1 VGSTGQL
8 AGAVA
13 LALVL
18 VSGCGA
24 ARLSQPVREG
34 PARAGVA
41 SADSMVMSAGDRTRL
56 AALAAER
63 AKTPAEGGYRIGP
76 DDLLDIRIPD
86 LFNAHGPASATRN
99 ADGAPAAVT
108 GAPVFQEGAR
118 VSARG
123 DLSLPYLGIV
133 RAEGLT
139 PAELE
144 ADVARRLVAAGIL
157 RTPQVGVQIVEYRS
171 HVVAV
176 IGSVERPGL
185 YPLTRPR
192 ASIADLIAAAGGPSR
207 DAGRVVDFV
216 PARPETTAAAA
227 AARAGLVL
235 VGFSPSSSA
244 GTAPL
249 LAPVSPTDEGGARDH
264 TPIRIDLELLLHAT
278 GSDASDLNPP
288 VWPGDAINVAPAG
301 SVLINGWVD
310 KPGSYPVTRG
320 LTVGGAIAAAG
331 GPLFP
336 ADRRH
341 VTVTRVVAGG
351 GQRLITAD
359 LDAAAVG
366 SVGDVPVTDGDVV
379 QVPAVTA
386 RALSWGLWTLAREM
400 VHIGGSVLLF

>member
-1 VGSTGQL
+1 MGSSAQLVGT
-8 AGAVA
+8 VA

-24 ARLSQPVREG
+24 ARLSRPAMEG
-34 PARAGVA
+34 PASGYVA
-41 SADSMVMSAGDRTRL
+41 SGDLMLMSAADRTRL

-63 AKTPAEGGYRIGP
+63 AKAPAEHGYRIGP

-86 LFNAHGPASATRN
+86 LLNARGPASATRN

-118 VSARG
+118 VSAHG
-123 DLSLPYLGIV
+123 DVSIPHLGV
-133 RAEGLT
+133 VHAGGLT
-139 PAELE
+139 PGELE
-144 ADVARRLVAAGIL
+144 ADIARRLIAAGIL

-185 YPLTRPR
+185 YPLTRPG
-192 ASIADLIAAAGGPSR
+192 ASIADLIAAAGGPSK
-207 DAGRVVDFV
+207 DAGRIVDFV
-216 PARPETTAAAA
+216 PARPEQTPAAAA
-227 AARAGLVL
+227 AHAGLVP
-235 VGFSPSSSA
+235 VGFPTSSSA
-244 GTAPL
+244 ETAPL
-249 LAPVSPTDEGGARDH
+249 FARVSPADEDGDRARA
-264 TPIRIDLELLLHAT
+264 PIRIDLELLLHPT

-288 VWPGDAINVAPAG
+288 VWPGDAINLAPAG

-331 GPLFP
+331 GQLFP

-341 VTVTRVVAGG
+341 ATVTRGVAGG
-351 GQRLITAD
+351 GQRLITVD

-366 SVGDVPVTDGDVV
+366 RAVDIPVTDGDVV

-386 RALSWGLWTLAREM
+386 RMVSWGLWTLAREM
-400 VHIGGSVLLF
+400 IHIGGSVLLF